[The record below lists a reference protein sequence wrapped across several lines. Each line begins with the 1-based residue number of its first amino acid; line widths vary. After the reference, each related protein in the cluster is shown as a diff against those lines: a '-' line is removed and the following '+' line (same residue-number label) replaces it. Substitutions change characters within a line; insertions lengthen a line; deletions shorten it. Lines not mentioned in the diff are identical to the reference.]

1 LLLTPLPARA
11 DRASTLYTQGQD
23 AEARQ
28 DYAAA
33 YLSYAQAHELKPK
46 DLRYRAAAIRM
57 RLLASEAHVR
67 GGQKLR
73 ESGHLSDAFLEFQ
86 RAALIDPASFI
97 AQQEIR
103 RTRVMIEAA
112 EAFKSHG
119 TPSGEESQN
128 QKRIQSMLG
137 PVELAP
143 ISRSRISL
151 RMTEN
156 SKIVYET
163 LGKLAGINVIFDAE
177 YSPRPVQIELTNVSL
192 EDALQVLALQSS
204 TFWRPVTANT
214 IFVALDTPLKRKEL
228 EQSVIRT
235 FYLSNMSQASDFQD
249 VATTLRTVLDL
260 TRITP
265 IPGESA
271 IVVRG
276 SPDQIE
282 VAEKLVRDLD
292 KPRPEVVVEVAILQI
307 TRDQVHNLG
316 FLPPTSASVV
326 LQDSKSSSSGS
337 ISLNKL
343 ANLNATDFQVTLSKA
358 ELNLLFSDSQTKLIQ
373 NPQIRAKDGQKAS
386 LKIGERVPVATG
398 SFTSGT
404 TSTSALVNTQFQY
417 LDVGVNIDITPKV
430 LADGAVTLK
439 LAIEVSAVDS
449 TTTIGGIAEPVIGQ
463 RKIEHEIQLK
473 EGEANLLGGILEELT
488 SKTVSGYPGL
498 SKVPVVKYLFSSHDT
513 ENRQNEIVFALVPH
527 IVRDHEVTDINLKAI
542 DVGSAN
548 GIKIRHSEE

>member
-1 LLLTPLPARA
+1 MKAHGCRSKLLTMLVSLLLTTLPARA
-11 DRASTLYTQGQD
+11 DRASAPYAEGQD

-28 DYAAA
+28 DYEAA
-33 YLSYAQAHELKPK
+33 YSSYTQAYELKPK

-57 RLLASEAHVR
+57 RLLASEAHVHS
-67 GGQKLR
+67 GQKLR
-73 ESGHLSDAFLEFQ
+73 ESGNLSDALLEFE
-86 RAALIDPASFI
+86 RAAVIDPPSFV

-112 EAFKSHG
+112 EASKKRG
-119 TPSGEESQN
+119 TPGGEASQN
-128 QKRIQSMLG
+128 QERMQAMLG

-143 ISRSRISL
+143 ISRNPISL
-151 RMTEN
+151 RMNEN

-192 EDALQVLALQSS
+192 EEALQVLALQSS

-228 EQSVIRT
+228 EQSIIRT

-337 ISLNKL
+337 ISLNEL

-473 EGEANLLGGILEELT
+473 EGEVNLLGGILEELT
-488 SKTVSGYPGL
+488 SKTVSGFPGL
-498 SKVPVVKYLFSSHDT
+498 SRIPVL
-513 ENRQNEIVFALVPH
+513 
-527 IVRDHEVTDINLKAI
+527 
-542 DVGSAN
+542 
-548 GIKIRHSEE
+548 